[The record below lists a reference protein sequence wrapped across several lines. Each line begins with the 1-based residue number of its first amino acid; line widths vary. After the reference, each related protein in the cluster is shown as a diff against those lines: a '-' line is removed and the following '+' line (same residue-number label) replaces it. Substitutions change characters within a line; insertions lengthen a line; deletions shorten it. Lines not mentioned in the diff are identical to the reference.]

1 MNTVP
6 AACTNM
12 LAVLHE
18 YRRSTECVQELNKN
32 ENMLLLIINPLLV
45 LKINIL
51 TLLTLVV
58 DLSEP

>member
-6 AACTNM
+6 ASCTNM

-18 YRRSTECVQELNKN
+18 YLRSTEYVQELNKN

>member
-12 LAVLHE
+12 LAILHE
-18 YRRSTECVQELNKN
+18 YLRSTECVQELNKN